1 MYAVAGKLL
10 SVELKSQSCKVEA
23 VPKKLYRQYLGG
35 YGLGAALLL
44 ERMDPT
50 CDPLGPENILGFAAG
65 YLTGTGAYIASRFM
79 AFGKSPSTGGWGDA
93 NCGGHFGPKLKK
105 AGLDVLL
112 FHGQA
117 RSPLYLVV
125 QPELDGTAAGQ
136 ILNAEELW
144 GKDCYE
150 TEDFLKERHGKDC
163 EIVCI
168 GPAGENLAAVAGICT
183 DKGRFAA
190 RSALGAVMGSKK
202 LKAVVVKGN
211 TPIQIADPEGMKA
224 LRKKHLPTF
233 REEFGSDLSEFG
245 TPMFYEEAL
254 SSGDAPWKN
263 WSSSVEEMKDFS
275 VSAEKVKQYQ
285 LKRYACSGCPVG
297 CGGHV
302 EVKQGPFKTDG
313 PVHKAEYETMGMF
326 GSNLLNDNLEAMI
339 RINDLC
345 NRYGMDTIGTGGLVA
360 YAVECYECGLI
371 GKDQTD
377 GLELGWGAA
386 QPIVALVEKIGKA
399 EGIGAV
405 LAKGFDEAVRVLGEA
420 TLPYVMAVR
429 GEALPAHDPR
439 WNAGL
444 ALTYY
449 MDPSPARHTQGSTT
463 FPIAG
468 YDMPEID
475 AAQASGRAEH
485 HSANVNWTHVLNSAG
500 LCLFGYAILSYK
512 TLPDFLKAADG
523 TEWTLQELA
532 EVGRRLTLARQ
543 IFNVKAGWTLSRY
556 SFPDRVLGTPP
567 LDSGETKG
575 VKVDLKTM
583 VKEYL
588 EQENLDPTTGLPS
601 REVLETLDLA
611 YYLS

>member
-1 MYAVAGKLL
+1 MYAVTGKLL

-23 VPKKLYRQYLGG
+23 VPAKLYRQYLGG

-44 ERMDPT
+44 ERVNPA

-105 AGLDVLL
+105 AGLDVILFSAQAASPVYLL
-112 FHGQA
+112 
-117 RSPLYLVV
+117 V
-125 QPELDGTAAGQ
+125 QPGADGAVVAE
-136 ILNAEELW
+136 ILGAEDLW
-144 GKDCYE
+144 GGDCYV
-150 TEDFLKERHGKDC
+150 TEDLLKERHGRDC
-163 EIVCI
+163 EVACI
-168 GPAGENLAAVAGICT
+168 GPAGENLAAVAGIST

-211 TPIQIADPEGMKA
+211 IPIQIADPEGMKA
-224 LRKKHLPTF
+224 LRKQHLPTF
-233 REEFGSDLSEFG
+233 KEEFGSDLSEFG

-254 SSGDAPWKN
+254 NSGDAPWKN
-263 WSSSVEEMKDFS
+263 WSSSVEEMKDFKTT
-275 VSAEKVKQYQ
+275 AEKVKEYQ

-313 PVHKAEYETMGMF
+313 PVHKVEYETMSLF

-360 YAVECYECGLI
+360 YAVECYERGLI

-377 GLELGWGAA
+377 GMELRWGQART
-386 QPIVALVEKIGKA
+386 IVALVEKIGKA
-399 EGIGAV
+399 EGVGAI
-405 LAKGFDEAVRVLGEA
+405 LAKGFDEAVRVFGEA
-420 TLPYVMAVR
+420 TAPYVMAVR

-439 WNAGL
+439 WNVGL
-444 ALTYY
+444 ALTYFF
-449 MDPSPARHTQGSTT
+449 DPTPARHTQGSTT
-463 FPIAG
+463 FPLAG

-475 AAQASGRAEH
+475 AAEATGRAEH
-485 HSANVNWTHVLNSAG
+485 HSANADWAHVLNSAG

-532 EVGRRLTLARQ
+532 AVGRRLTLARQ
-543 IFNVKAGWTLSRY
+543 IFNVKAGWTLDRY
-556 SFPDRVLGTPP
+556 SFPERVLGTPP
-567 LDSGETKG
+567 LKSGETKG

-588 EQENLDPTTGLPS
+588 ETEGLDPTTGLPS
-601 REVLETLDLA
+601 GEVLETLDLA
-611 YYLS
+611 RYLS